1 MQSERKTFMN
11 PKLLWE
17 VIKHVKIEPMISSLV
32 N

>member
-1 MQSERKTFMN
+1 MN